1 MDIDAIASVPKSTW
15 PTMVMMVMLLQLLL
29 LLLLLMLKMKMLLL
43 QLIKMLLMETKPSQ
57 SWPMLGLSETED
69 CLRRG
74 ESPAQLNVKLDVTLL
89 VVCEK
94 TIRQN
99 DNTTIQYDNTI

>member
-1 MDIDAIASVPKSTW
+1 MDIGAIASMPKSTW

-29 LLLLLMLKMKMLLL
+29 LLMLLLMLLLLLLLILLLKMLLL
-43 QLIKMLLMETKPSQ
+43 MKMLLMETKPSQ

-74 ESPAQLNVKLDVTLL
+74 ESPQH
-89 VVCEK
+89 
-94 TIRQN
+94 R
-99 DNTTIQYDNTI
+99 

>member
-29 LLLLLMLKMKMLLL
+29 LLLLLMLKMKMLL
-43 QLIKMLLMETKPSQ
+43 METKPSQ

-74 ESPAQLNVKLDVTLL
+74 ESPAQLNVKLDVPLL
-89 VVCEK
+89 VACEK

-99 DNTTIQYDNTI
+99 DNTTV